1 MEDIT
6 QEQVDFANMLARDI
20 QQLPRRWADVV
31 RYGVWSRPHQDW
43 DWGFDDFDEEY
54 DSDAD
59 EDRPTEPWEELP
71 DEDW

>member
-6 QEQVDFANMLARDI
+6 QEQIDFANMLARDI

-31 RYGVWSRPHQDW
+31 RYGVWSRPQHDW
-43 DWGFDDFDEEY
+43 DWGFDDY

-59 EDRPTEPWEELP
+59 EDRPTEPWEDPP
-71 DEDW
+71 DEEW